1 MLNYEKILERIQELM
16 KTHDINSSVFAKK
29 IGVQRS
35 GVSHILSGRNK
46 PSLEFISK
54 IHFAFNDASI
64 EWLLFGIENS
74 IKNESSPTL
83 SNNDSEDSFNSS
95 NIFSDNIKKEINSNN
110 QSEIDKII
118 LFYKD
123 NTFVEFDSK
132 N

>member
-1 MLNYEKILERIQELM
+1 M
-16 KTHDINSSVFAKK
+16 
-29 IGVQRS
+29 
-35 GVSHILSGRNK
+35 
-46 PSLEFISK
+46 SL
-54 IHFAFNDASI
+54 

-74 IKNESSPTL
+74 TQNESSPTL
-83 SNNDSEDSFNSS
+83 SNDNSEDSFNNS